1 MLKLGRRFGVLKAN
15 SIGTKIYSIALGLVL
30 LMIIVSSASVYMVS
44 RVRTELELQSTIFL
58 PLSNHIADIESQ
70 VLEGEVLIER
80 LRTALEDER
89 VHLISKDVHKTIR
102 DAGIGVHDQFKGA
115 WSILD
120 AINMDDLTK
129 ATAVS
134 TTKVSAA
141 LKSVE
146 QQYRDYEADVN
157 RLSEAHDAGN
167 FASMPLLDQMLTQ
180 SEARIY
186 EQLDALRREMGDH
199 VVEAVDQVVRLDDIL
214 DVLMAVLTAI
224 AALLGL
230 IFAAMVTS
238 RIVTPMK
245 SLVEGLKRVG
255 AGDLETT
262 LAVTTRDE
270 TATLAIGFNEMVE
283 GLRAKERI
291 TDTFGKYVDSRV
303 VDALI
308 SNPAMTK
315 PGGDRRYMTV
325 LFADM
330 RGFTSLS
337 ERLSPD
343 ALVTLL
349 NVYLE
354 DMSVPIQETD
364 GVIDKFIGDAIM
376 AYWGP
381 PFVDATHQ
389 AQNACTAA
397 LRQLNLIAAFQKK
410 VPEILGVRIDGD
422 PIDIHSGIAS
432 GPALVGTVGS
442 AHHRNYTIMGDTVNL
457 AARIEGACKIYG
469 VRLLVDEATRK
480 DTKGILFREIDA
492 LRVKGRSEPVKVF
505 EAMVFDPAPE
515 PKQRLARCFDT
526 GLSAYR
532 RGSID
537 EAVSAFQK
545 CLEIEPQDGPS
556 KVFLNRLDHLKN
568 SPPPSDWD
576 GVFDM
581 LSK

>member
-1 MLKLGRRFGVLKAN
+1 MLKTH
-15 SIGTKIYSIALGLVL
+15 SIGTKIYSIALSLVL
-30 LMIIVSSASVYMVS
+30 LMIVVSSASVYMVGE
-44 RVRTELELQSTIFL
+44 VRQELELQSTTFL
-58 PLSNHIADIESQ
+58 PLSNHIADIESR
-70 VLEGEVLIER
+70 VLEGEVVIER
-80 LRTALEDER
+80 LRVAMEDDR
-89 VHLISKDVHKTIR
+89 LHMTSKESHQIIR
-102 DAGIGVHDQFKGA
+102 EASIGIHEEFAGA
-115 WSILD
+115 RSILD
-120 AINMDDLTK
+120 SLNLDDLSK
-129 ATAVS
+129 DAAIA
-134 TTKVSAA
+134 TTKVSGSLAG
-141 LKSVE
+141 VE
-146 QQYRDYEADVN
+146 QQYRDYEAQIN
-157 RLSEAHDAGN
+157 RLLDAHDASDFN
-167 FASMPLLDQMLTQ
+167 SMPLLDQMLTQ
-180 SEARIY
+180 SEVRIY
-186 EQLDALRREMGDH
+186 RELDALRHQMESH
-199 VVEAVDQVVRLDDIL
+199 VVAAIEKVVELENIL
-214 DVLMAVLTAI
+214 NILMIALTTI

-230 IFAAMVTS
+230 TFAAIVTR

-291 TDTFGKYVDSRV
+291 TDTFSKYVDSRV

-308 SNPAMTK
+308 SNPSMTK

-330 RGFTSLS
+330 RGFTGLS

-381 PFVDATHQ
+381 PFVDAAHQ

-457 AARIEGACKIYG
+457 AARIEGACKTYG

-480 DTKGILFREIDA
+480 ETKGILFREIDA

-515 PKQRLARCFDT
+515 PKQRLARSFDA

-532 RGSID
+532 RGSFD
-537 EAVSAFQK
+537 EAISAFQK

>member
-1 MLKLGRRFGVLKAN
+1 
-15 SIGTKIYSIALGLVL
+15 
-30 LMIIVSSASVYMVS
+30 
-44 RVRTELELQSTIFL
+44 
-58 PLSNHIADIESQ
+58 
-70 VLEGEVLIER
+70 
-80 LRTALEDER
+80 
-89 VHLISKDVHKTIR
+89 
-102 DAGIGVHDQFKGA
+102 
-115 WSILD
+115 
-120 AINMDDLTK
+120 
-129 ATAVS
+129 
-134 TTKVSAA
+134 
-141 LKSVE
+141 
-146 QQYRDYEADVN
+146 
-157 RLSEAHDAGN
+157 
-167 FASMPLLDQMLTQ
+167 MPLLDQMLTQ
-180 SEARIY
+180 SEVRIY
-186 EQLDALRREMGDH
+186 RELDALRHQMESH
-199 VVEAVDQVVRLDDIL
+199 VVAAIEKVVELENIL
-214 DVLMAVLTAI
+214 NILMIALTTI

-230 IFAAMVTS
+230 TFAAIVTR

-308 SNPAMTK
+308 SNPSMTK

-330 RGFTSLS
+330 RGFTGLS

-381 PFVDATHQ
+381 PFVDAAHQ

-457 AARIEGACKIYG
+457 AARIEGACKTYG

-480 DTKGILFREIDA
+480 ETKGILFREIDA

-515 PKQRLARCFDT
+515 PKQRLARSFDA

-532 RGSID
+532 RGSFD
-537 EAVSAFQK
+537 EAISAFQK

>member
-1 MLKLGRRFGVLKAN
+1 VLKTH
-15 SIGTKIYSIALGLVL
+15 SIGTKIYSIALSLVL
-30 LMIIVSSASVYMVS
+30 LMIVVSSASVYMVGE
-44 RVRTELELQSTIFL
+44 VRQELELQSTTFL
-58 PLSNHIADIESQ
+58 PLSNHIADIESR
-70 VLEGEVLIER
+70 VLEGEVVIER
-80 LRTALEDER
+80 LRVAMEDDR
-89 VHLISKDVHKTIR
+89 LHMTSKESHQIIR
-102 DAGIGVHDQFKGA
+102 EASIGIHEEFAGA
-115 WSILD
+115 RSILD
-120 AINMDDLTK
+120 SLNLDDLSK
-129 ATAVS
+129 DAAIA
-134 TTKVSAA
+134 TTKVSGSLAG
-141 LKSVE
+141 VE
-146 QQYRDYEADVN
+146 QQYRDYEAQIN
-157 RLSEAHDAGN
+157 RLLDAHDASDFN
-167 FASMPLLDQMLTQ
+167 SMPLLDQMLTQ
-180 SEARIY
+180 SEVRIY
-186 EQLDALRREMGDH
+186 RELDALRHQMESH
-199 VVEAVDQVVRLDDIL
+199 VVAAIEKVVELENIL
-214 DVLMAVLTAI
+214 NILMIALTTI

-230 IFAAMVTS
+230 TFAAIVTR

-308 SNPAMTK
+308 SNPSMTK

-330 RGFTSLS
+330 RGFTGLS

-381 PFVDATHQ
+381 PFVDAAHQ

-457 AARIEGACKIYG
+457 AARIEGACKTYG

-480 DTKGILFREIDA
+480 ETKGILFREIDA

-515 PKQRLARCFDT
+515 PKQRLARSFDA

-532 RGSID
+532 RGSFD
-537 EAVSAFQK
+537 EAISAFQK

>member
-1 MLKLGRRFGVLKAN
+1 MLKTH
-15 SIGTKIYSIALGLVL
+15 SIGTKIYSIALSLVL
-30 LMIIVSSASVYMVS
+30 LMIVVSSASVYMVGE
-44 RVRTELELQSTIFL
+44 VRQELELQSTTFL
-58 PLSNHIADIESQ
+58 PLSNHIADIESR
-70 VLEGEVLIER
+70 VLEGEVVIER
-80 LRTALEDER
+80 LRVAMEDDR
-89 VHLISKDVHKTIR
+89 LHMTSKESHQIIR
-102 DAGIGVHDQFKGA
+102 EASIGIHEEFAGA
-115 WSILD
+115 RSILD
-120 AINMDDLTK
+120 SLNLDDLSK
-129 ATAVS
+129 DAAIA
-134 TTKVSAA
+134 TTKVSGSLAG
-141 LKSVE
+141 VE
-146 QQYRDYEADVN
+146 QQYRDYEAQIN
-157 RLSEAHDAGN
+157 RLLDAHDASDFN
-167 FASMPLLDQMLTQ
+167 SMPLLDQMLTQ
-180 SEARIY
+180 SEVRIY
-186 EQLDALRREMGDH
+186 RELDALRHQMESH
-199 VVEAVDQVVRLDDIL
+199 VVAAIEKVVELENIL
-214 DVLMAVLTAI
+214 NILMIALTTI

-230 IFAAMVTS
+230 TFAAIVTR

-308 SNPAMTK
+308 SNPSMTK

-457 AARIEGACKIYG
+457 AARIEGACKTYG

-480 DTKGILFREIDA
+480 ETKGILFREIDA

-515 PKQRLARCFDT
+515 PKQRLARSFDA

-532 RGSID
+532 RGSFD
-537 EAVSAFQK
+537 EAISAFQK

>member
-1 MLKLGRRFGVLKAN
+1 MLKTH
-15 SIGTKIYSIALGLVL
+15 SIGTKIYSIALSLVL
-30 LMIIVSSASVYMVS
+30 LMIVVSSASVYMVGE
-44 RVRTELELQSTIFL
+44 VRQELELQSTTFL
-58 PLSNHIADIESQ
+58 PLSNHIADIESR
-70 VLEGEVLIER
+70 VLEGEVVIER
-80 LRTALEDER
+80 LRVAMEDDR
-89 VHLISKDVHKTIR
+89 LHMTSKESHQIIR
-102 DAGIGVHDQFKGA
+102 EASIGIHEEFAGA
-115 WSILD
+115 RSILD
-120 AINMDDLTK
+120 SLNLDDLSK
-129 ATAVS
+129 DAAIA
-134 TTKVSAA
+134 TTKVSGSLAG
-141 LKSVE
+141 VE
-146 QQYRDYEADVN
+146 QQYRDYEAQIN
-157 RLSEAHDAGN
+157 RLLDAHDASDFN
-167 FASMPLLDQMLTQ
+167 SMPLLDQMLTQ
-180 SEARIY
+180 SEVRIY
-186 EQLDALRREMGDH
+186 RELDALRHQMESH
-199 VVEAVDQVVRLDDIL
+199 VVAAIEKVVELENIL
-214 DVLMAVLTAI
+214 NILMIALTTI

-230 IFAAMVTS
+230 TFAAIVTR

-308 SNPAMTK
+308 SNPSMTK

-330 RGFTSLS
+330 RGFTGLS

-381 PFVDATHQ
+381 PFVDAAHQ

-457 AARIEGACKIYG
+457 AARIEGACKTYG

-480 DTKGILFREIDA
+480 ETKGILFREIDA

-515 PKQRLARCFDT
+515 PKQRLARSFDA

-532 RGSID
+532 RGSFD
-537 EAVSAFQK
+537 EAISAFQK

>member
-1 MLKLGRRFGVLKAN
+1 MLKTH
-15 SIGTKIYSIALGLVL
+15 SIGTKIYSIALSLGL
-30 LMIIVSSASVYMVS
+30 LMIVVSSASVYMVGE
-44 RVRTELELQSTIFL
+44 VRQELELQSTTFL
-58 PLSNHIADIESQ
+58 PLSNHIADIESR
-70 VLEGEVLIER
+70 VLEGEVVIER
-80 LRTALEDER
+80 LRVAMEDDR
-89 VHLISKDVHKTIR
+89 LHMTSKESHQIIR
-102 DAGIGVHDQFKGA
+102 EASIGIHEEFAGA
-115 WSILD
+115 RSILD
-120 AINMDDLTK
+120 SLNLDDLSK
-129 ATAVS
+129 DAAIA
-134 TTKVSAA
+134 TTKVSGSLAG
-141 LKSVE
+141 VE
-146 QQYRDYEADVN
+146 QQYRDYEAQIN
-157 RLSEAHDAGN
+157 RLLDAHDASDFN
-167 FASMPLLDQMLTQ
+167 SMPLLDQMLTQ
-180 SEARIY
+180 SEVRIY
-186 EQLDALRREMGDH
+186 RELDALRHQMESH
-199 VVEAVDQVVRLDDIL
+199 VVAAIEKVVELENIL
-214 DVLMAVLTAI
+214 NILMIALTTI

-230 IFAAMVTS
+230 TFAAIVTR

-308 SNPAMTK
+308 SNPSMTK

-330 RGFTSLS
+330 RGFTGLS

-381 PFVDATHQ
+381 PFVDAAHQ

-457 AARIEGACKIYG
+457 AARIEGACKTYG

-480 DTKGILFREIDA
+480 ETKGILFREIDA

-515 PKQRLARCFDT
+515 PKQRLARSFDA

-532 RGSID
+532 RGSFD
-537 EAVSAFQK
+537 EAISAFQK

>member
-1 MLKLGRRFGVLKAN
+1 VLKTH
-15 SIGTKIYSIALGLVL
+15 SIGTKIYSIALSLVL
-30 LMIIVSSASVYMVS
+30 LMIVVSSASVYMVGE
-44 RVRTELELQSTIFL
+44 VRQELELQSTTFL
-58 PLSNHIADIESQ
+58 PLSNHIADIESR
-70 VLEGEVLIER
+70 VLEGEVVIER
-80 LRTALEDER
+80 LRVAMEDDR
-89 VHLISKDVHKTIR
+89 LHMTSKESHQIIR
-102 DAGIGVHDQFKGA
+102 EASIGIHEEFAGA
-115 WSILD
+115 RSILD
-120 AINMDDLTK
+120 SLNLDDLSK
-129 ATAVS
+129 DAAIA
-134 TTKVSAA
+134 TTKVSGSLAG
-141 LKSVE
+141 VE
-146 QQYRDYEADVN
+146 QQYRDYEAQIN
-157 RLSEAHDAGN
+157 RLLDAHDASDFN
-167 FASMPLLDQMLTQ
+167 SMPLLDQMLTQ
-180 SEARIY
+180 SEVRIY
-186 EQLDALRREMGDH
+186 RELDALRHQMESH
-199 VVEAVDQVVRLDDIL
+199 VVAAIEKVVELENIL
-214 DVLMAVLTAI
+214 NILMIALTTI

-230 IFAAMVTS
+230 TFAAIVTR

-308 SNPAMTK
+308 SNPSMTK

-330 RGFTSLS
+330 RGFTGLS

-381 PFVDATHQ
+381 PFVDAAHQ

-457 AARIEGACKIYG
+457 AAR
-469 VRLLVDEATRK
+469 
-480 DTKGILFREIDA
+480 
-492 LRVKGRSEPVKVF
+492 
-505 EAMVFDPAPE
+505 
-515 PKQRLARCFDT
+515 
-526 GLSAYR
+526 
-532 RGSID
+532 
-537 EAVSAFQK
+537 
-545 CLEIEPQDGPS
+545 
-556 KVFLNRLDHLKN
+556 
-568 SPPPSDWD
+568 
-576 GVFDM
+576 
-581 LSK
+581 

>member
-1 MLKLGRRFGVLKAN
+1 
-15 SIGTKIYSIALGLVL
+15 
-30 LMIIVSSASVYMVS
+30 
-44 RVRTELELQSTIFL
+44 
-58 PLSNHIADIESQ
+58 
-70 VLEGEVLIER
+70 
-80 LRTALEDER
+80 
-89 VHLISKDVHKTIR
+89 
-102 DAGIGVHDQFKGA
+102 
-115 WSILD
+115 
-120 AINMDDLTK
+120 
-129 ATAVS
+129 
-134 TTKVSAA
+134 
-141 LKSVE
+141 
-146 QQYRDYEADVN
+146 
-157 RLSEAHDAGN
+157 
-167 FASMPLLDQMLTQ
+167 
-180 SEARIY
+180 
-186 EQLDALRREMGDH
+186 
-199 VVEAVDQVVRLDDIL
+199 
-214 DVLMAVLTAI
+214 
-224 AALLGL
+224 
-230 IFAAMVTS
+230 
-238 RIVTPMK
+238 
-245 SLVEGLKRVG
+245 
-255 AGDLETT
+255 
-262 LAVTTRDE
+262 
-270 TATLAIGFNEMVE
+270 
-283 GLRAKERI
+283 
-291 TDTFGKYVDSRV
+291 
-303 VDALI
+303 
-308 SNPAMTK
+308 MTK

-457 AARIEGACKIYG
+457 AARIEGACKAYG

-492 LRVKGRSEPVKVF
+492 LRVKGRGEPVKVF
-505 EAMVFDPAPE
+505 EAMTFDPAPE
-515 PKQRLARCFDT
+515 TTQRLARSFEN

-532 RGSID
+532 KGSLA
-537 EAVSAFQK
+537 EAGSAFQK
-545 CLEIEPQDGPS
+545 CLEIAPNDGPAR
-556 KVFLNRLDHLKN
+556 VFMDRLERLNKT
-568 SPPPSDWD
+568 PPPSDWE
-576 GVFDM
+576 GVFE
-581 LSK
+581 LQGK